1 MAEPTTDPRPKRSAK
16 LPILIGLCLLA
27 LVVLVGGAATGLYL
41 NRDKLVALLPISG
54 AGDAESA
61 ARVDPA
67 GAPRPVVATA
77 PIQAGE
83 HDYATYT
90 QRDDVLVMV
99 DYYADWCGPCRGLA
113 PHLAQLAAAH
123 GDKVVV
129 LKVNVDQ
136 QRELAARAGVRGIPD
151 IRLLHEGD
159 ELEKIVGGVP
169 YGTLEALVLRHRSR
183 LPAVSS
189 SPSSTPDAGPA
200 ATPEGSGGPAITPLR
215 DDWLP
220 PGIERKTAS

>member
-1 MAEPTTDPRPKRSAK
+1 MAEPSVDPRPRRSAK

-41 NRDKLVALLPISG
+41 NRDKLVALLPIPV
-54 AGDAESA
+54 AGDGGDSE
-61 ARVDPA
+61 PA
-67 GAPRPVVATA
+67 VATGQAQRPVVATA

-83 HDYATYT
+83 HDYANYT

-113 PHLAQLAAAH
+113 PHLERLASEH
-123 GDKVVV
+123 GDAVVV

-136 QRELAARAGVRGIPD
+136 QRELATRAGVRGIPD
-151 IRLLHEGD
+151 IRLLHDGKQ
-159 ELEKIVGGVP
+159 LEKIVGGVP
-169 YGTLEALVLRHRSR
+169 YGTLESLVLRHRSR

-189 SPSSTPDAGPA
+189 PPDAGPA
-200 ATPEGSGGPAITPLR
+200 ATPAGTGEPSITPLS

-220 PGIERKTAS
+220 PGIERRTAS